1 MQNPLTGSTRAK
13 RYRTGPITTPTGA
26 DGSVIKYRAVGATC
40 IARSGLGGIRRLY
53 TPGFGNGLATSSG
66 PIVVSCYS
74 TGVFKPGTRI
84 SWEPSL
90 SPTSG
95 GRIFVGF
102 TDNPEVM
109 KTIID
114 LFEVYNAT
122 PNADTYSNYATG
134 VKGLG
139 NVASHPAWMEFD
151 IAVPLRQ
158 RRKMFDVQ
166 NVMTVTNLES
176 LDRSAQTGMFVAFEG
191 LTGVGEGA
199 GIGSFV
205 YQDIVAVEGLHSV
218 ASV

>member
-1 MQNPLTGSTRAK
+1 MQNPLTGSTRSK
-13 RYRTGPITTPTGA
+13 RYKTGPVTTPTGA
-26 DGSVIKYRAVGATC
+26 DGSIIKYRAVGATC
-40 IARSGLGGIRRLY
+40 IARLGAGGIRRLF

-74 TGVFKPGTRI
+74 TGVFKPGTKI

-102 TDNPEVM
+102 TDNIEVM

-114 LFEVYNAT
+114 LFDVYNAAPT
-122 PNADTYSNYATG
+122 LDNYSNYATG

-139 NVASHPAWMEFD
+139 NVVSHPAWMEFD
-151 IAVPLRQ
+151 TAVPLRL

-166 NVMTVTNLES
+166 NTMTVTNLES
-176 LDRSAQTGMFVAFEG
+176 LDRSVQTAMFVAFEG
-191 LTGVGEGA
+191 LAGIGDGA

-205 YQDIVAVEGLHSV
+205 YQDVVSVEGLHSV
-218 ASV
+218 AVV